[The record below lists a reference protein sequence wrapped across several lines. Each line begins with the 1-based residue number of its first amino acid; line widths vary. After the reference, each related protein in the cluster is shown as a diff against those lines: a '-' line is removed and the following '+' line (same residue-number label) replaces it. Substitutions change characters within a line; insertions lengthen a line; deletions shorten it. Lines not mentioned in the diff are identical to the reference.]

1 MKMKWNEKT
10 KKIALVAGLAAVG
23 ILAVVGISFFIY
35 KDTPQ
40 KIELEET
47 AEPEDIVD
55 IPEEELS
62 VPAKEDAAMT
72 DAEEIVIFTG
82 VAEIPETENTYVQSM
97 QPTPVKTENQ
107 KPAEASD
114 EESSEESTEGTKTG
128 EVDTAKKTVMRE
140 QPSTENSDTPK
151 HGDIQGDKI
160 YFDGFGWVDYNGGET
175 IGIPAHDIYEN
186 GNKIGIMD

>member
-10 KKIALVAGLAAVG
+10 KKIALVAGLVVVG

-40 KIELEET
+40 KVELVET
-47 AEPEDIVD
+47 AEPEDVVD
-55 IPEEELS
+55 IPEEKVS
-62 VPAKEDAAMT
+62 VPVGNGDTATTE
-72 DAEEIVIFTG
+72 EEIVVNTG
-82 VAEIPETENTYVQSM
+82 IAEDQETENTYVQSM
-97 QPTPVKTENQ
+97 QPTPVKTEDQ

-114 EESSEESTEGTKTG
+114 EESSEESAEGTKTG
-128 EVDTAKKTVMRE
+128 KADAAKKTVTQE
-140 QPSTENSDTPK
+140 QPSTERSAAPK

-175 IGIPAHDIYEN
+175 ICIPAHDIYEN